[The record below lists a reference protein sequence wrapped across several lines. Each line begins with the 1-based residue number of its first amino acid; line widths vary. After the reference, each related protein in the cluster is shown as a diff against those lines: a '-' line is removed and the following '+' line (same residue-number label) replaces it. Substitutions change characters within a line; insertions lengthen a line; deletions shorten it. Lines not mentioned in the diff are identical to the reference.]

1 MKKASCILLA
11 ALLMLLCS
19 VALAE
24 CAEGCNME
32 ETART
37 NPTCKELGTQTFTC
51 PDCGYEEV
59 VTWGEVGEC
68 WFELTHDQNNHWF
81 ECAGCGAIDGDKMP
95 HEVSCVT
102 AGKCNYCGATG
113 VTGETSHALTGEWKY
128 DQTSHWM
135 ECPDCKEKIMNWEHW
150 AYCDA
155 PNACLNCGA
164 TGVTIRIDHYAT
176 ENSAV
181 GFDATSCWYLCDK
194 CGEACYKAPHQYD
207 ETTGKCIYCGQA
219 EVVEE
224 HDHVWEVT
232 ETVAATCTEFG
243 NEHSVC
249 TICGEG
255 SDKQTYPTGHYWIYT
270 TTKNPTC
277 VKEGRHNY
285 ECRDCDATSIKKL
298 PATGHTMVLTA
309 AGSACTACDYT
320 EEAALT
326 VTTVENVAVEGENLS
341 ADVTLVV
348 DQPQEDVSALLP
360 EAVRASVQQVY
371 IVKLLEKGEAIEPNG
386 SIKVSIQLEEG
397 ADLTG
402 KQLMLLTAEGE
413 LVEIAYEVV
422 EGKLTFVTEA
432 IGIFVLVDAPAE

>member
-1 MKKASCILLA
+1 MKKVSCILLA

-19 VALAE
+19 VAMAE
-24 CAEGCNME
+24 CAEGCNMK

-37 NPTCKELGTQTFTC
+37 NPTCKEQGTQTWTC

-59 VTWGEVGEC
+59 TTWGIIGEC
-68 WFELTHDQNNHWF
+68 YYELTHDQNNHWS
-81 ECAGCGAIDGDKMP
+81 ECAGCGTIDGEKMP
-95 HEVSCVT
+95 HEISCVT
-102 AGKCNYCGATG
+102 AGKCTYCGATG
-113 VTGETSHALTGEWKY
+113 VTGEIVHALTGEWKY

-135 ECPDCKEKIMNWEHW
+135 ECPDCKEKEMNWEHW
-150 AYCDA
+150 AYC
-155 PNACLNCGA
+155 NAADTCINCGA
-164 TGVTIRIDHYAT
+164 TGVTIDVYHNYD
-176 ENSAV
+176 
-181 GFDATSCWYLCDK
+181 DA
-194 CGEACYKAPHQYD
+194 
-207 ETTGKCIYCGQA
+207 GKCTICGQSK
-219 EVVEE
+219 VVEE

-243 NEHSVC
+243 YEHSEC

-255 SDKQTYPTGHYWIYT
+255 FDKQTYPTGHYWIYT

-277 VKEGRHNY
+277 TKEGHHDY

-309 AGSACTACDYT
+309 TGSACSTCGYA
-320 EEAALT
+320 EEAALA
-326 VTTVENVAVEGENLS
+326 VTPVENVAVEGENLS

-348 DQPQEDVSALLP
+348 DQPQDDVSALLP
-360 EAVRASVQQVY
+360 ETVRADLQQVY
-371 IVKLLEKGEAIEPNG
+371 MVKLLEKGEAIEPNG

-402 KQLMLLTAEGE
+402 KKLMLLTAEGE